1 MATCAV
7 CNEAYTIMFEAGIPI
22 CVQCADELDAKR
34 EKAERNPLSV
44 IQDRTRAAS
53 G

>member
-1 MATCAV
+1 MVKCAV

-22 CVQCADELDAKR
+22 CVPCADELDAKR
-34 EKAERNPLSV
+34 EKAKRNPLLL
-44 IQDRTRAAS
+44 IQDRARAAA